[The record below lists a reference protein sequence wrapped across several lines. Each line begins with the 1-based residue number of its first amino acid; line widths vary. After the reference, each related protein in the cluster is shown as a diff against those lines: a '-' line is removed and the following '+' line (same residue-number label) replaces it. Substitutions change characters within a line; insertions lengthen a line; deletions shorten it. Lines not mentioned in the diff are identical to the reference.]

1 LNTSFDVVVIG
12 AGAAGENAA
21 AGAAGHGLQTAIVE
35 AGLVGGECSYWA
47 CIPSKTLL
55 RPGKVAES
63 TANTPGV
70 SAATVDPTSTL
81 AWRDEMVGNWDDSSQ
96 VAWLEGAGVELFR
109 GHARLVGERTVQVT
123 TADTP
128 PVRLDAT
135 RAVVIATGSQPRHP
149 DIPGLD
155 EVGIWDSRDI
165 TSAGS
170 VPERLLIIGGGTVG
184 VEMAQA
190 WAWLGANVTLI
201 HNSGYL
207 LASEEPFAGRELQA
221 ALEDIGVEVVTN
233 GQTRRLRR
241 ENSRVVATVAI
252 SGDEPIDIEA
262 DEVLVATG
270 RRARTDEL
278 GLETVGLEAGTSLP
292 TNDHMQVEG
301 VSDGWL
307 YAVGDVNGRSLLTH
321 VGKYQARI
329 AADHIGGV
337 AGASLTGI
345 EATPRVVFTSPEI
358 SAVGLTEARAR
369 DRGISVDTVTHD
381 IGKVAGATT
390 LGKGITGTVKLVI
403 DRDRQVVVG
412 ATFVGPNTGELLHAA
427 TIAVV
432 AEVPLHSLWHAV
444 PSFPTLSEV
453 WLRLLE
459 NYRSDGWNPYPADRA
474 ESA

>member
-1 LNTSFDVVVIG
+1 MNTSFDVVVIG

-21 AGAAGHGLQTAIVE
+21 GGAAGHGLRTAIVE
-35 AGLVGGECSYWA
+35 GGLVGGECSYWA

-55 RPGKVAES
+55 RPGKTAES
-63 TANTPGV
+63 TAGTPGV
-70 SAATVDPTSTL
+70 STATVDPAAAL
-81 AWRDEMVGNWDDSSQ
+81 AWRDEMVSNWDDSSQ
-96 VAWLEGAGVELFR
+96 VAWLEGVGVELFR
-109 GHARLVGERTVQVT
+109 GHARLTGERTVEVT
-123 TADTP
+123 AADAP
-128 PVRLDAT
+128 PVRFEAT

-149 DIPGLD
+149 DIPGLG
-155 EVGIWDSRDI
+155 EVGVWDSRDI

-170 VPERLLIIGGGTVG
+170 VPKRLLIIGGGTVG

-190 WAWLGANVTLI
+190 WAWLGTSVTLI
-201 HNSGYL
+201 HNSEYL

-241 ENSRVVATVAI
+241 GDSGVVATVAI
-252 SGDEPIDIEA
+252 AGGEPIDFEA

-270 RRARTDEL
+270 RTARTDDL
-278 GLETVGLEAGTSLP
+278 GLETIGLEAGTSLA
-292 TNDHMQVEG
+292 TNEHLQVEG
-301 VSDGWL
+301 VGGGWL

-337 AGASLTGI
+337 PGASLTAI

-358 SAVGLTEARAR
+358 SAVGLTEGQAR
-369 DRGISVDTVTHD
+369 DREISVDTVTHD

-403 DRDRQVVVG
+403 DRDRQVIVG

-474 ESA
+474 DPA